1 MAQVSEGTLYQP
13 PMIIGI
19 DGTSESVNSLLLTMD
34 DSDGW
39 HEGVRE
45 LSTNHQ
51 WL

>member
-1 MAQVSEGTLYQP
+1 MARGSQGTLYQP

-19 DGTSESVNSLLLTMD
+19 DGTSVSVNSEPSTMD

-39 HEGVRE
+39 HEGVSE